1 MVALISPWNFPVDV
15 PNETIAY
22 ALAAGDTVVWKPSEI
37 TPLSADLFTQ
47 VIARRASH
55 PEC

>member
-1 MVALISPWNFPVDV
+1 MDV